1 MPKEPQRP
9 DQKTLQPLVHEVRC
23 VLQIVPPAEFLTEA
37 VHELR
42 QGINQD
48 QSQIMFGVGQA
59 VRCEEDDA
67 HNDAEHGSSSQQ
79 RNPDGVLRLEQTI
92 ANESTH

>member
-23 VLQIVPPAEFLTEA
+23 VLQIVPPAELLTET
-37 VHELR
+37 VRELR

-48 QSQIMFGVGQA
+48 HRQIMFGLGQA
-59 VRCEEDDA
+59 DRCNGDHA
-67 HNDAEHGSSSQQ
+67 YNGAEHRSGSQ
-79 RNPDGVLRLEQTI
+79 
-92 ANESTH
+92 